1 MNKYTA
7 APSSASGQLELI
19 PEPTPDP
26 PDDDFSPENPDL
38 LIPCQPATKVYIN
51 RYSQVVICQD
61 RTLDQDDE
69 PAYCYFNPD
78 SLMTLI
84 DRLTDLAGIPSV
96 GKPYK

>member
-1 MNKYTA
+1 MDKYAA
-7 APSSASGQLELI
+7 APSSASAQLELI
-19 PEPTPDP
+19 QEPPPDP

-51 RYSQVVICQD
+51 RFNQVVICQD
-61 RTLDQDDE
+61 HWDDE

-96 GKPYK
+96 GKSK